1 MKQQIP
7 IFLDT
12 EFNQEKPLETHVID
26 LTYILVG
33 NRWSYVC
40 LIIDLFNRKII
51 GVSVG
56 WYKTSNL
63 VKEAI
68 QSTLTLLPKS
78 RFSILIVVRISI
90 A

>member
-90 A
+90 S